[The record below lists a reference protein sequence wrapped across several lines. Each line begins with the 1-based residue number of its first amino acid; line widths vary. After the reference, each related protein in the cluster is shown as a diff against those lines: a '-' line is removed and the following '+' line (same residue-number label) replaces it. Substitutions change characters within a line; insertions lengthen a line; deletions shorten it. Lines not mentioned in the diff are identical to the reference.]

1 MSMAG
6 TERDHPQKQLLS
18 LIRNFA
24 SEKSQGERR
33 VVTLRKQIEKLTSD
47 LSVVNVELEDAKRC
61 KELTEQEIIGFE
73 VQFSMSE
80 ASAQTLEARI
90 SRIQYEISALRSEV
104 ETLKMEEAALR
115 EQFIHSMLDLNAKI
129 RRFHESIIN
138 CDIEAVDCEAYT
150 DAPQVNMKEN
160 ENDDEIVAL
169 ESMLSDILSQT
180 TKEDEEYRA
189 EIETHKKVQQELL
202 DCETKV
208 SLLNTIV
215 TETRAL
221 QDLTIYPCEYSSHI
235 VAFLLCCAQV
245 TQTNSVVSLIEH
257 KQTSTLEATYNTLV
271 EELQRRCICPS
282 CHMDNLEAISALLLP
297 DEDK

>member
-1 MSMAG
+1 TSA
-6 TERDHPQKQLLS
+6 EQHLS
-18 LIRNFA
+18 FESFRSLNG
-24 SEKSQGERR
+24 EERR

-189 EIETHKKVQQELL
+189 EIETHKKV
-202 DCETKV
+202 
-208 SLLNTIV
+208 
-215 TETRAL
+215 
-221 QDLTIYPCEYSSHI
+221 
-235 VAFLLCCAQV
+235 

>member
-221 QDLTIYPCEYSSHI
+221 QDLTIYPYEYSNHI
-235 VAFLLCCAQV
+235 VAVLLCAAQV
-245 TQTNSVVSLIEH
+245 TQYILY
-257 KQTSTLEATYNTLV
+257 KF
-271 EELQRRCICPS
+271 R
-282 CHMDNLEAISALLLP
+282 
-297 DEDK
+297 